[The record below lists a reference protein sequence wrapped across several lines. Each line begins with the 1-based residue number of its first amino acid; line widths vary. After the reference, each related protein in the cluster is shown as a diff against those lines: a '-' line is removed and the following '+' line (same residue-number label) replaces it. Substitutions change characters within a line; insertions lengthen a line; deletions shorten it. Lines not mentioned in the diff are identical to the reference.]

1 MTMVD
6 NQCAGIVQSRS
17 YCWLRRL
24 GDVRVVGTLTRRSAR
39 ERFLAAALLCL
50 VAHGVFVSVT
60 HHHSASGQGAPGFSI
75 ESGDTDGSGKFPQS
89 GDDSN
94 CVSCRVSR
102 SFNSLD
108 RSEFLVVQF
117 PVQAVVREK
126 LLSHF
131 LPDTPD
137 LVLSGRGP
145 PLA

>member
-1 MTMVD
+1 M
-6 NQCAGIVQSRS
+6 
-17 YCWLRRL
+17 
-24 GDVRVVGTLTRRSAR
+24 RVVGILTQPGAR
-39 ERFLAAALLCL
+39 KRLLATVLLCL
-50 VAHGVFVSVT
+50 VAHGFFVSVT
-60 HHHSASGQGAPGFSI
+60 HHHSASRPEASVFSI
-75 ESGDTDGSGKFPQS
+75 ESGDRDGSGKLPRT
-89 GDDSN
+89 GDDSS

-108 RSEFLVVQF
+108 RSQFLVVQF